1 MSHESPT
8 AKDLADEAEFQL
20 VCARENL
27 QWLAALARA
36 IAHDAGSGGR
46 DTKVLVD
53 LVCFLDDTGFS
64 GIDQAIDQF
73 KAASAGYA
81 TQKAESEN
89 VSPTSAEVQA

>member
-1 MSHESPT
+1 MNSEFPT
-8 AKDLADEAEFQL
+8 VKDLADEAEFQL

-36 IAHDAGSGGR
+36 IARDTQDKGR
-46 DTKVLVD
+46 DTKVLTD

-73 KAASAGYA
+73 KATSAEYA
-81 TQKAESEN
+81 TQKPSSPI
-89 VSPTSAEVQA
+89 VSRTSRELR

>member
-1 MSHESPT
+1 MNREFPT
-8 AKDLADEAEFQL
+8 VKDLADEAEFQL

-36 IAHDAGSGGR
+36 IARDAQDAGR

-73 KAASAGYA
+73 KATSTEYA
-81 TQKAESEN
+81 TQNATSQI
-89 VSPTSAEVQA
+89 VSRTPREVRP

>member
-1 MSHESPT
+1 MSSESPT
-8 AKDLADEAEFQL
+8 VKDLADEAEFQL

-36 IAHDAGSGGR
+36 IARDAGTGGR

-73 KAASAGYA
+73 KTASTEYA
-81 TQKAESEN
+81 TQKTESGN
-89 VSPTSAEVQA
+89 MSRTSAEVLP

>member
-1 MSHESPT
+1 MNGESPT

-20 VCARENL
+20 ICARENL

-36 IAHDAGSGGR
+36 IAHDAGTGGR

-73 KAASAGYA
+73 KTASAGYA
-81 TQKAESEN
+81 TQKAKSEN
-89 VSPTSAEVQA
+89 VSRTSAEVQA